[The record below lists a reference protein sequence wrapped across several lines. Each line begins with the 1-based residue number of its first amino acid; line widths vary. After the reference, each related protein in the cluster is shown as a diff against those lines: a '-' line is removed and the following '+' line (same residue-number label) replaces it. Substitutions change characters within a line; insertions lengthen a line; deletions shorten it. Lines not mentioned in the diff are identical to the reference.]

1 MFKVFLLGMV
11 FFTLPAASKTLT
23 FEGLKSF
30 SNKMNKQFMGSKID
44 EITTIKNVNYI
55 LENSIVGAIITFNI
69 SLPKTSFDI
78 NEMKKFDTKMGEVFC
93 NDIRVFLENDNVDKI
108 EINTSYIFSDYE
120 TFTNKVKCNY

>member
-1 MFKVFLLGMV
+1 MFKVFLLGMI
-11 FFTLPAASKTLT
+11 FFSLPAASKTLT

-30 SNKMNKQFMGSKID
+30 SNKMNKQFMGAKID

-78 NEMKKFDTKMGEVFC
+78 NEMKEFDTKMGEAFC
-93 NDIRVFLENDNVDKI
+93 NDIQVFLENDNVDKI

>member
-1 MFKVFLLGMV
+1 MFKVFLLGMI
-11 FFTLPAASKTLT
+11 FFSLPAASKTLT

-30 SNKMNKQFMGSKID
+30 SNKMNKQFMGAKID

-69 SLPKTSFDI
+69 SLPKTLFDI
-78 NEMKKFDTKMGEVFC
+78 NEMKEFDTKMGEAFC
-93 NDIRVFLENDNVDKI
+93 NDIQVFLENGNVDKI